1 MTLTDEI
8 KMKTPASLG
17 GYMGSMTND
26 DVRKAIRKYGTYKRK
41 EGTKSIYAVH
51 CSACGKEILSN
62 DSDEAIT
69 DTQVSV
75 TKRSTAVFWHAK
87 CQGKFWKTKIH

>member
-1 MTLTDEI
+1 MTLSDEI

-26 DVRKAIRKYGTYKRK
+26 DIRKAIRKNGAYKRK
-41 EGTKSIYAVH
+41 DGTKNVYTVN
-51 CSACGKEILSN
+51 CSVCGKEILSN
-62 DSDEAIT
+62 DSDEAMT
-69 DTQVSV
+69 ETQASV

-87 CQGKFWKTKIH
+87 CHKKFWKTKIH